1 MKRLTK
7 NRSFYSTSC
16 GMWVVT
22 SGMQPSIELCVSLS
36 LANHLEK

>member
-7 NRSFYSTSC
+7 NKSFQSASS
-16 GMWVVT
+16 GMRVVT
-22 SGMQPSIELCVSLS
+22 SGMQPCIELCVSLS